1 MSTFI
6 SIMLYAALVL
16 TGLVAVSAGFIMLG
30 RWMIGN
36 THDPDAEAH

>member
-6 SIMLYAALVL
+6 SIMFYAALL
-16 TGLVAVSAGFIMLG
+16 LAGLVAVSAGFIMLA

-36 THDPDAEAH
+36 TYDPDAEAH